1 MDMEQM
7 MAGMGAM
14 GGMGGGG
21 MPALEGRDWDEYRVT
36 SLEDA
41 DVGKIFDCTGGK
53 GLITKKLLEAGERND
68 FDNPADGWEV
78 AVAFTGRLL
87 PEGTVFDARHGVQ
100 PLVMT
105 VGSGSIPDFVER
117 ALKTM
122 KRGESSRFHFKPE
135 AAFGLEGSSEF
146 NVPPN
151 TSVEYDI
158 LLLDLR
164 EVIHLCGGDLRKKI
178 IEKAPPGPGS

>member
-1 MDMEQM
+1 MQGVLEGGELPEHMDMEQM

-78 AVAFTGRLL
+78 RPYSGSASLELSASLLL
-87 PEGTVFDARHGVQ
+87 PHIRPKSYRAGGCCLHWPPLARGHR
-100 PLVMT
+100 L
-105 VGSGSIPDFVER
+105 
-117 ALKTM
+117 
-122 KRGESSRFHFKPE
+122 
-135 AAFGLEGSSEF
+135 
-146 NVPPN
+146 
-151 TSVEYDI
+151 
-158 LLLDLR
+158 
-164 EVIHLCGGDLRKKI
+164 
-178 IEKAPPGPGS
+178 